1 MKYIWTEGNQC
12 FIDSEHLL
20 IIVLEGKNNKS
31 KSFEAGKPESIMKT
45 ISLYLFIN

>member
-12 FIDSEHLL
+12 FTDSEHLL

-31 KSFEAGKPESIMKT
+31 KSFEASKPEFMKT